1 MIKHGVMWII
11 LLVVYVSVGI
21 PLINNYLL
29 PIVIDYINNYGNT
42 LIVNYTTM
50 RYVWNE
56 TNKTFT
62 PVPQIIT
69 LDLRGLVVFIVQL
82 MVYIGVPL
90 IMVLKVLRR

>member
-11 LLVVYVSVGI
+11 LLVVYVAVGI
-21 PLINNYLL
+21 PLINNYLM
-29 PIVIDYINNYGNT
+29 PIVMDYINNYGNM
-42 LIVNYTTM
+42 LIVNYTTL

-56 TNKTFT
+56 ANKTFT

-69 LDLRGLVVFIVQL
+69 LDLRGLVVFIVQF
-82 MVYIGVPL
+82 MVYVGVPL